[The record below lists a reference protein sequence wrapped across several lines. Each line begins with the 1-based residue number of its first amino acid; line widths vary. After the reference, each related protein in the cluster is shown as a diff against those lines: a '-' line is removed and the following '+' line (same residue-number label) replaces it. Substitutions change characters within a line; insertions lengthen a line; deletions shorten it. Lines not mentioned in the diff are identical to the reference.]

1 MNGQG
6 DIKRWRTIISKLN
19 HEAEHNGRLVI
30 LQIDRV
36 SGGLCGFQLKSFN
49 DGLSKHF
56 TPYQFNQ
63 RHKYFQFLDL

>member
-36 SGGLCGFQLKSFN
+36 SGGLCGFQLKSFK
-49 DGLSKHF
+49 DRLSKYF
-56 TPYQFNQ
+56 TLYQLYQ
-63 RHKYFQFLDL
+63 RHRYFQLLNF